1 MDAQQ
6 MPAAPQ
12 AQMWVC
18 ELGLVPYGEA
28 LTLQQ
33 QLSERRQADQVPDT
47 LLLLEHPPT
56 YTRGRRAAPGEL
68 PFGESFYRARGIEV
82 HETDRGG
89 RVTYHG
95 PGQLVGYPIMR
106 ASDVGAHLRAMEEAI
121 IGALAE
127 HGVHARSRRA
137 EGPDYTGVWVQQRKI
152 ASIGVHVC
160 RGVTTHGFAVNV
172 ECDLEPFSWIT
183 ACGLP
188 GVQMTS
194 LERELPSAH
203 ALGVGDLRETVARR
217 FCAAHR
223 RVPCRVDS
231 ALPALEVAL

>member
-1 MDAQQ
+1 M
-6 MPAAPQ
+6 
-12 AQMWVC
+12 
-18 ELGLVPYGEA
+18 
-28 LTLQQ
+28 
-33 QLSERRQADQVPDT
+33 
-47 LLLLEHPPT
+47 
-56 YTRGRRAAPGEL
+56 
-68 PFGESFYRARGIEV
+68 
-82 HETDRGG
+82 
-89 RVTYHG
+89 
-95 PGQLVGYPIMR
+95 
-106 ASDVGAHLRAMEEAI
+106 
-121 IGALAE
+121 
-127 HGVHARSRRA
+127 
-137 EGPDYTGVWVQQRKI
+137 
-152 ASIGVHVC
+152 HVC